1 MSTAGR
7 EYRRKQIRPV
17 WCSGCGNYGVLRG
30 VENALKQLDVSPE
43 QTVVVSGIG
52 CSGRFSHY
60 LNAYALHGTHGRAL
74 PIATGVKTARPDLT
88 VLVVGGDGDSLGIG
102 GGHLPHGA
110 RKNVDL
116 TYLILD
122 NYTYGLTK
130 GQSSPTTPWGCVTKT
145 SPYGSPEDS
154 LDVLPILLAY
164 DVSFVARASSLQI
177 KEMSRIIAEA
187 MDHPGLAVVHILSPC
202 VTYPVLGWKA
212 LREQVK
218 PLPESHSPEDKGSA
232 LQFAYNRELIY
243 TGVFYRVEKPTL
255 DKRLQQLNASALK
268 RYSSG
273 DRKEPTIPLLMER
286 FL

>member
-1 MSTAGR
+1 MSTALPN
-7 EYRRKQIRPV
+7 YRRKEIHPV

-30 VENALKQLDVSPE
+30 VEKAFGNLKVPAE

-60 LNAYALHGTHGRAL
+60 LNTYALHGTHGRAL
-74 PIATGVKTARPDLT
+74 PIATGVKTTRPDLT

-102 GGHLPHGA
+102 GGHLPHAA

-116 TYLILD
+116 TFLILD
-122 NYTYGLTK
+122 NNTYGLTK

-164 DVSFVARASSLQI
+164 DVSFVARTTSL
-177 KEMSRIIAEA
+177 RIAEISAVISKA
-187 MDHPGLAVVHILSPC
+187 MQHPGFSVVHILSPC
-202 VTYPVLGWKA
+202 VIFPVLEQKA
-212 LREQVK
+212 LRERIE
-218 PLPESHSPEDKGSA
+218 PLPESHPPTDKAAA
-232 LQFAYNRELIY
+232 LELAYSTDPIY
-243 TGVFYRVEKPTL
+243 TGVFYSIQKPVL
-255 DKRLQQLNASALK
+255 DARLRHLRESALK
-268 RYSSG
+268 RYSAKGKAPS
-273 DRKEPTIPLLMER
+273 ILSLMER

>member
-1 MSTAGR
+1 MSTALQ
-7 EYRRKQIRPV
+7 EYRRRHIRPV

-30 VENALKQLDVSPE
+30 VEKALSKLEVPAE
-43 QTVVVSGIG
+43 NTVVISGIG

-102 GGHLPHGA
+102 GGHLPHAA

-116 TYLILD
+116 TLLILD

-154 LDVLPILLAY
+154 LEVLPVLLAY
-164 DVSFVARASSLQI
+164 DVSFVARTSSVHIEESAQI
-177 KEMSRIIAEA
+177 ITEA
-187 MDHPGLAVVHILSPC
+187 VQHPGFAVVHILSPC
-202 VTYPVLGWKA
+202 VTYPVLGWKT
-212 LREQVK
+212 LRERLKQV
-218 PLPESHSPEDKGSA
+218 PESHKREDKAAA
-232 LQFAYNRELIY
+232 LQLAYSHDHVY
-243 TGVFYRVEKPTL
+243 TGIFYTVQKPIL
-255 DKRLQQLNASALK
+255 DDRLQQLHQSALK
-268 RYSSG
+268 RYSTSG
-273 DRKEPTIPLLMER
+273 KEPSIPSLMER

>member
-1 MSTAGR
+1 MSTASLN
-7 EYRRKQIRPV
+7 YRRRQIRPV

-30 VENALKQLDVSPE
+30 VKKALGNLKVPAE

-60 LNAYALHGTHGRAL
+60 LDTYALHGTHGRAL

-102 GGHLPHGA
+102 GGHLPHAA

-116 TYLILD
+116 TLLILD
-122 NYTYGLTK
+122 NNTYGLTK

-164 DVSFVARASSLQI
+164 DVSFVARTTSLQI
-177 KEMSRIIAEA
+177 EKMAEIITEA
-187 MDHPGLAVVHILSPC
+187 IRHPGFAVVHILSPC
-202 VTYPVLGWKA
+202 VTYPVLPWKA
-212 LREQVK
+212 LRERIQ
-218 PLPESHSPEDKGSA
+218 PLPEEHLPGNKSVAME
-232 LQFAYNRELIY
+232 LAYSTDPIY
-243 TGVFYRVEKPTL
+243 TGVFYSIQKPTL
-255 DKRLQQLNASALK
+255 DARLRHLHESALK
-268 RYSSG
+268 LYSAKGKAPS
-273 DRKEPTIPLLMER
+273 IPSLMER

>member
-1 MSTAGR
+1 MSTALQD
-7 EYRRKQIRPV
+7 YRRKQIRPV

-30 VENALKQLDVSPE
+30 VEKAFGKLGVPPE

-60 LNAYALHGTHGRAL
+60 LNTYSLHGTHGRAL
-74 PIATGVKTARPDLT
+74 PIATGVRTARPDLT

-102 GGHLPHGA
+102 GGHLPHAA

-116 TYLILD
+116 TFLILD
-122 NYTYGLTK
+122 NNTYGLTK

-164 DVSFVARASSLQI
+164 GISFVARTSSLQVQ
-177 KEMSRIIAEA
+177 EMAGIILEA
-187 MDHPGLAVVHILSPC
+187 MQHPGFAVVHILSPC
-202 VTYPVLGWKA
+202 VTYPVLDWKT
-212 LREQVK
+212 LRQRLA
-218 PLPESHSPEDKGSA
+218 PLPESHSPTDKLAA
-232 LQFAYNRELIY
+232 LQLAYSSDPIY
-243 TGVFYRVEKPTL
+243 TGIFYNLLKPTL
-255 DKRLQQLNASALK
+255 EARLRQLNDSALNS
-268 RYSSG
+268 YSSRG
-273 DRKEPTIPLLMER
+273 LEPTIPSLMER

>member
-1 MSTAGR
+1 MSTALQDF
-7 EYRRKQIRPV
+7 RRKQIRPV

-30 VENALKQLDVSPE
+30 VEKAFGKLGVPPE

-60 LNAYALHGTHGRAL
+60 LNTYSLHGTHGRAL
-74 PIATGVKTARPDLT
+74 PIATGVRTARPDLT

-102 GGHLPHGA
+102 GGHLPHAA

-116 TYLILD
+116 TFLILD
-122 NYTYGLTK
+122 NNTYGLTK

-164 DVSFVARASSLQI
+164 GISFVARTSSLQTE
-177 KEMSRIIAEA
+177 EMAGIILQA
-187 MDHPGLAVVHILSPC
+187 MQHPGFAVVHILSPC
-202 VTYPVLGWKA
+202 VTYPVLAWKT
-212 LREQVK
+212 LRQRLA
-218 PLPESHSPEDKGSA
+218 PLPESHSPTDKLAA
-232 LQFAYNRELIY
+232 LQLAYSSDPIY
-243 TGVFYRVEKPTL
+243 TGIFYNLRKPTL
-255 DKRLQQLNASALK
+255 EARLRQLNDSALK
-268 RYSSG
+268 SYSSRG
-273 DRKEPTIPLLMER
+273 LEPTIPSLMER